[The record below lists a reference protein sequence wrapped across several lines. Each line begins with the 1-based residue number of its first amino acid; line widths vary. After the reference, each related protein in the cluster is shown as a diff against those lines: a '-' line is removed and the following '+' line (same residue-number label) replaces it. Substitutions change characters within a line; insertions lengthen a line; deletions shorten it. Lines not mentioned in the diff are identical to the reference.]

1 MRVRSLTS
9 ALLLAVGFAL
19 GPVHPGH
26 AGVSAAEVG
35 CASQVKD
42 PWTGVL
48 VCVVSGSQS
57 GPGGS
62 TVQVTGGGVPGCF
75 HDGQRIECTVSPSA
89 GIPGG
94 SLYNWSGGFECWVDS
109 AGGTTDPD
117 RIAELLDRDWPVT
130 GAQTTTAALYICG
143 YPPLHSSGGPS
154 SYGLVWSQSA
164 PSPPI
169 AIDPAQL
176 AVAAVNQM
184 GLTAIEQQIAPPP
197 LSENPDSMGLVGLPV
212 WLWTEPTDV
221 TWGPQTASVSA
232 VGVTVSATMEVVKV
246 EWDLG
251 DGTVLTCGPGTPYV
265 ASYGL
270 QRSPTCG
277 HTYSRIGTPYTI
289 TASSTWEGSWSGGG
303 ESGELSLTLTTTEQ
317 LAIGE
322 AQAIRT
328 N

>member
-1 MRVRSLTS
+1 MRMRLLVT
-9 ALLLAVGFAL
+9 ALLVSAGLAFASVQPAHAAVG
-19 GPVHPGH
+19 
-26 AGVSAAEVG
+26 AADVG
-35 CASQVKD
+35 CSSQVLD

-48 VCVVSGSQS
+48 VCVASGSQS

-62 TVQVTGGGVPGCF
+62 TVDVTGGGVPGCF
-75 HDGQRIECTVSPSA
+75 HEGQRIECTVSPSA
-89 GIPGG
+89 GVPGG

-117 RIAELLDRDWPVT
+117 RIAELLDRDWPVR
-130 GAQTTTAALYICG
+130 GEQTPAAALYICG

-154 SYGLVWSQSA
+154 SFGLVWSESA

-184 GLTAIEQQIAPPP
+184 GLTGIDQRIAPPP
-197 LSENPDSMGLVGLPV
+197 LSDNADSMGLVGLPV

-221 TWGPQTASVSA
+221 TWGPQTASASALGVS
-232 VGVTVSATMEVVKV
+232 VTATMEVTGI

-251 DGTVLTCGPGTPYV
+251 DGTVLPCGPGTPYDP
-265 ASYGL
+265 SYGL

-277 HTYSRIGTPYTI
+277 HVYSQVGSPYTI
-289 TASSTWEGSWSGGG
+289 TASSMWEGSWTGGG
-303 ESGELSLTLTTTEQ
+303 ESGDLSLTLTSTEQ

-328 N
+328 D